1 MVMRNGRHRV
11 SDQAFSVPELRL
23 KNLVALAVS
32 QLPHRRDAVPLA
44 ECAVEARA
52 CFSSTMQHLHAWLD
66 GSERTGE
73 TSVAGTAVDRLAEK
87 VHVAEMAGVLLDEVG
102 EDPT

>member
-1 MVMRNGRHRV
+1 MRNGRHRV

-23 KNLVALAVS
+23 KNVVALAVS
-32 QLPHRRDAVPLA
+32 QVPHRRDAVPLA
-44 ECAVEARA
+44 ECYDVEPRT
-52 CFSSTMQHLHAWLD
+52 CFSSTMHHLHAWLD

-102 EDPT
+102 QDPT